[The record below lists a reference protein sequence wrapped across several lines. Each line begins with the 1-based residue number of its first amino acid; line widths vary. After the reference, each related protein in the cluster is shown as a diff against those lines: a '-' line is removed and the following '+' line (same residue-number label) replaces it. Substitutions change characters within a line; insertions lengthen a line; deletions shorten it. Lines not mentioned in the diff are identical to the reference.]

1 MFESY
6 ERLFNSIRSMWQ
18 RRCLKDSFS
27 KVFTRITLLA
37 GEMFFLT
44 WPLFCKI
51 CKNFLNASPI
61 KILCMIQLKWKTLG
75 FFQEDENKI
84 FINL

>member
-6 ERLFNSIRSMWQ
+6 ERLFNNVRGMWQ
-18 RRCLKDSFS
+18 RRRLKDSLS
-27 KVFTRITLLA
+27 RVFTRITLLA

-61 KILCMIQLKWKTLG
+61 KILCTIQLKWKNSG
-75 FFQEDENKI
+75 I
-84 FINL
+84 FPRG

>member
-18 RRCLKDSFS
+18 RGCLKDSFS

-44 WPLFCKI
+44 WPLFVK
-51 CKNFLNASPI
+51 SV
-61 KILCMIQLKWKTLG
+61 KT
-75 FFQEDENKI
+75 F
-84 FINL
+84 

>member
-1 MFESY
+1 MDKHLSRKRKSVFESY

-18 RRCLKDSFS
+18 RGCLKDSFS

-44 WPLFCKI
+44 
-51 CKNFLNASPI
+51 
-61 KILCMIQLKWKTLG
+61 
-75 FFQEDENKI
+75 
-84 FINL
+84 